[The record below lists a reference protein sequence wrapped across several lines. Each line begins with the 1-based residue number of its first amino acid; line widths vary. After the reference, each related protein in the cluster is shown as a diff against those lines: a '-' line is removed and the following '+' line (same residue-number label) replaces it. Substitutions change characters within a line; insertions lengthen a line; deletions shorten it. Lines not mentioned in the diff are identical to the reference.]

1 MREYAE
7 LGIYAKHLVYN
18 TFFAFIVLFFEFSNM
33 PIYEYRCDS
42 CGFQKEYILRMSDAP
57 LTDCPE
63 CKKATFSK
71 MVTAAGFH
79 LKGGGWYVTDFK
91 SGGSNTSGAPKKTD
105 EKQSDTSVKSEPAK
119 SEKAP
124 SDATSSSSSSTTPAA
139 APAPSSTS
147 GKSGTPAPSSSSS

>member
-1 MREYAE
+1 
-7 LGIYAKHLVYN
+7 
-18 TFFAFIVLFFEFSNM
+18 M

-71 MVTAAGFH
+71 MVTAAGFQ

-91 SGGSNTSGAPKKTD
+91 SGGTNTTALAKKTV
-105 EKQSDTSVKSEPAK
+105 EKQSDTAGSSDPAKTEKSKSEASASSVPA
-119 SEKAP
+119 
-124 SDATSSSSSSTTPAA
+124 TTPA
-139 APAPSSTS
+139 SSS
-147 GKSGTPAPSSSSS
+147 TPAPSSNSSS

>member
-1 MREYAE
+1 
-7 LGIYAKHLVYN
+7 
-18 TFFAFIVLFFEFSNM
+18 M

-42 CGFQKEYILRMSDAP
+42 CGFQKEYIQRMSDVT

-91 SGGSNTSGAPKKTD
+91 SGGSNTAGASKKTE
-105 EKQSDTSVKSEPAK
+105 EKQVDTSAKSEPAK
-119 SEKAP
+119 TEKPKAE
-124 SDATSSSSSSTTPAA
+124 AGSSSTV
-139 APAPSSTS
+139 PSA
-147 GKSGTPAPSSSSS
+147 GTPTPSSSS